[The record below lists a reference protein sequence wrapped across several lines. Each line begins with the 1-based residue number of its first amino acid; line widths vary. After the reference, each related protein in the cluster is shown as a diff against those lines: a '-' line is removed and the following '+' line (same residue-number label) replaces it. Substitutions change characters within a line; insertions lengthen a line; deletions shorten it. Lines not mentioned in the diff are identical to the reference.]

1 MTAVLVGIEV
11 EEKNHSKKL
20 KEKLVMK
27 IKKTEGWEEPPI
39 LVIVLY
45 GLCRAEGR

>member
-1 MTAVLVGIEV
+1 MTIISTTKTTMVALLLLMAAVLVGIEV

-27 IKKTEGWEEPPI
+27 IKKTEG
-39 LVIVLY
+39 
-45 GLCRAEGR
+45 